1 MERASG
7 LLVRRKAAEDNKQP
21 NIKTQSHRSKER
33 TNTADRAVS
42 NVDRG
47 FPEEA
52 FSGEVSLD
60 SKAHN
65 RIKAEIGGRREKK
78 LSGMEKS
85 SAADVLEKQML
96 SVKTDLEHMG
106 LTSSEAKKRL
116 LEDGPNT
123 LEQKKKRKALKMF
136 AGQFKDAMV
145 MILMAATAV
154 SVVMGEYYDA
164 LTILVIVV
172 LNAVLGFAQE
182 YRTEKTLET
191 IKAIAAPTAKVK
203 RDGALTVIPS
213 ENVVRGDLVFLEA
226 GDRVPADCEIVECMA
241 LQCDESALT
250 GESVP
255 ADKMAAAVD
264 RKSVV

>member
-96 SVKTDLEHMG
+96 
-106 LTSSEAKKRL
+106 
-116 LEDGPNT
+116 
-123 LEQKKKRKALKMF
+123 
-136 AGQFKDAMV
+136 
-145 MILMAATAV
+145 
-154 SVVMGEYYDA
+154 
-164 LTILVIVV
+164 
-172 LNAVLGFAQE
+172 
-182 YRTEKTLET
+182 
-191 IKAIAAPTAKVK
+191 
-203 RDGALTVIPS
+203 
-213 ENVVRGDLVFLEA
+213 
-226 GDRVPADCEIVECMA
+226 
-241 LQCDESALT
+241 
-250 GESVP
+250 
-255 ADKMAAAVD
+255 D